1 MAGAGYGVRVT
12 QLAQAAGGPP
22 GRAPWDVASKRLPP
36 AFRLACACCQWPP
49 SPARDAAV
57 RGAAEGVDWDAFLR
71 VAVRQRVVG
80 LVHAALRSAGVSAP
94 APVER
99 ELVKAALLIQRRG
112 LVLAT
117 EAIRLQRL
125 FAAEGVASLVIK
137 GAPLA
142 QLAYGAQGLKQG
154 RDIDLVVG
162 LADAEEGLRL
172 LRREG
177 YRVLQP
183 TCELTP
189 AKLQL
194 LLRHHKDLE
203 LRHPEGRMNV
213 ELHWRLIDNPA
224 LLRSFGAAS
233 PSQTVEVLGDGV
245 ATLADRELFAYLC
258 VHGASHCWFRL
269 KWLADLNAWLTS
281 KRQEELEALHRFAK
295 AEGVGECAGQ
305 ALALCRG
312 LLGLRL
318 PASLEPEL
326 TRLKV
331 RLLVAGALDAMAG
344 GGAELDLQRRPLG
357 PFRLMPSQFL
367 RGRGLGFFLAQC
379 WLVTQSLDDMLSVP
393 LPRPLHFLYPLLRL
407 PLWLTRIVRRHV
419 GAGRAATPAAP
430 AIGQG
435 QP

>member
-1 MAGAGYGVRVT
+1 MT
-12 QLAQAAGGPP
+12 PE
-22 GRAPWDVASKRLPP
+22 
-36 AFRLACACCQWPP
+36 FRLAAACCRWPGD
-49 SPARDAAV
+49 SRRDQAV
-57 RGAAEGVDWDAFLR
+57 REAALVGVDWGRFLEEVRRHRIAGLASDALTSASG
-71 VAVRQRVVG
+71 VPDAVTGQ
-80 LVHAALRSAGVSAP
+80 
-94 APVER
+94 
-99 ELVKAALLIQRRG
+99 
-112 LVLAT
+112 LAT
-117 EAIRLQRL
+117 EARGMVLANLKLAAESLHIQRL
-125 FAAEGVASLVIK
+125 LDEAGVCAVALKGVA
-137 GAPLA
+137 LA
-142 QLAYGAQGLKQG
+142 QLAYGSLSFKHA
-154 RDIDLVVG
+154 RDIDVLVPPEQAEAAWALLEQQGYQLVEPSAPLG
-162 LADAEEGLRL
+162 ADQREALVRFGREIELTSPRHGVAVELKWSPVENPML
-172 LRREG
+172 LRG
-177 YRVLQP
+177 LDAHSATQDV
-183 TCELTP
+183 TI
-189 AKLQL
+189 A
-194 LLRHHKDLE
+194 
-203 LRHPEGRMNV
+203 
-213 ELHWRLIDNPA
+213 
-224 LLRSFGAAS
+224 GAGAIR
-233 PSQTVEVLGDGV
+233 TFVDED
-245 ATLADRELFAYLC
+245 LFAYLC